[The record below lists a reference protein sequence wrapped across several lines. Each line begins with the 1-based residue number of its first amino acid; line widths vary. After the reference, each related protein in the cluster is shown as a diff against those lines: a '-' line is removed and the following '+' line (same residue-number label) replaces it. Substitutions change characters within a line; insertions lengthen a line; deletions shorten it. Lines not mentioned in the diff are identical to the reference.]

1 MQLPSLLSPLA
12 NRRFSGLFA
21 SQLISLLG
29 TGLTSIALALLA
41 YELNPDA
48 AGLILGLA
56 LTIKMVAYLLVAPIA
71 SALTEGRAAKP
82 LLSTLNLARALLLLP
97 LPWVDQLWQLLLLIF
112 ALNACAAAYTPAFQ
126 ALLPEVL
133 PDDEEYTRALSLSR
147 LAMELENLAS
157 PLLAAL
163 LLSISHYSTLF
174 HFNSLAFALSALLIL
189 LLTLPKPQPVERSQ
203 GLWHSTLFGSRAYLR
218 TPRLRALLGLHL
230 VVSLAG
236 AMVLVNTVVFVRE
249 EFAMAEGDVALAMA
263 VYGCGAMLAALLIPT
278 LLNVTRDRPI
288 LLSGALVS
296 SLALFTGILID
307 GWYSLL
313 ALWFLLGITNAVIL
327 VPSGRVIR
335 LSCQPQDRNAYFAAN
350 FALSHGCWLIA
361 YPLAG
366 LVGSLSL
373 GSLFL
378 LLGLLSLLATAYA
391 RNSWPTSDPLTLEHS
406 HEAVEHYHL
415 HRHDDEHH
423 QHSHEGWEGPEPHAH
438 PHHHQP
444 VRHSHPFTID
454 EHHLRWPR

>member
-1 MQLPSLLSPLA
+1 MPALLSPLA

-41 YELNPDA
+41 YEMNPDS
-48 AGLILGLA
+48 AGLVLGLA

-71 SALTEGRAAKP
+71 SALTEGRPARP
-82 LLSTLNLARALLLLP
+82 LLSSLNLLRALILLP

-112 ALNACAAAYTPAFQ
+112 ALNACAAAYTPVFQ
-126 ALLPEVL
+126 AMLPDIL

-163 LLSISHYSTLF
+163 LLGFSHYSTLF
-174 HFNSLAFALSALLIL
+174 NLNSLAFLIAACVIL
-189 LLTLPKPQPVERSQ
+189 LMQLPGNRPVERQQ
-203 GLWHSTLFGSRAYLR
+203 GFLYNTLFGCRAYLK
-218 TPRLRALLGLHL
+218 TPRLRAVLGLHL

-249 EFAMAEGDVALAMA
+249 QFGMTEADVAFAMAT
-263 VYGCGAMLAALLIPT
+263 YGCGAMLAALLIPS
-278 LLNVTRDRPI
+278 LLNVTRDRPV
-288 LLSGALVS
+288 LLSGALIS
-296 SLALFTGILID
+296 SLALFSG
-307 GWYSLL
+307 LL
-313 ALWFLLGITNAVIL
+313 VDSWPALLTLWFLLGITNALIL
-327 VPSGRVIR
+327 VPTGRVIR

-378 LLGLLSLLATAYA
+378 LLALLSLLATGYA
-391 RNSWPTSDPLTLEHS
+391 WRSWPTTDSLTLEHS
-406 HEAVEHYHL
+406 HDPLRHQHL
-415 HRHDDEHH
+415 HSHGDDHH
-423 QHSHEGWEGPEPHAH
+423 QHSHEGWEGPEPHSH
-438 PHHHQP
+438 PHDHEA
-444 VRHSHPFTID
+444 VRHSHPFSID